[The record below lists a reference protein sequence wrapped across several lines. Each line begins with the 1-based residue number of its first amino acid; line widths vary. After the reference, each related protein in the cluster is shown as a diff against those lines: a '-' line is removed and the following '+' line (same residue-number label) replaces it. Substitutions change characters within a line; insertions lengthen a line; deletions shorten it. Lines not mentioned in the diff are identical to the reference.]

1 MTEREQMTIEVVEKI
16 SEMSMEE
23 IEFMMNALEK
33 EKAERLKKK
42 EMELIKKFCEAYREL
57 VEEVPLAE
65 LLVPNEC
72 EDCGADY
79 CINLLEY
86 LEYVKPDAFS
96 NL

>member
-1 MTEREQMTIEVVEKI
+1 MIDKEQMVVEMVEKI

-23 IEFMMNALEK
+23 IKFMMNALEK

-57 VEEVPLAE
+57 VEEFPLAE

-72 EDCGADY
+72 EECGADY
-79 CINLLEY
+79 WINLLEY
-86 LEYVKPDAFS
+86 LEYVEPDAFS
-96 NL
+96 HF

>member
-1 MTEREQMTIEVVEKI
+1 MTGKEQMVAKI

-23 IEFMMNALEK
+23 IKFMMDALEK
-33 EKAERLKKK
+33 ETAERLKKK
-42 EMELIKKFCEAYREL
+42 EMELIKKFCKAYKEL
-57 VEEVPLAE
+57 VEEFPLTE
-65 LLVPNEC
+65 LLVPHAC

-96 NL
+96 NF

>member
-57 VEEVPLAE
+57 VEEFPLTE
-65 LLVPNEC
+65 LLVPHAC

-86 LEYVKPDAFS
+86 LEYVEPDAFS
-96 NL
+96 NF